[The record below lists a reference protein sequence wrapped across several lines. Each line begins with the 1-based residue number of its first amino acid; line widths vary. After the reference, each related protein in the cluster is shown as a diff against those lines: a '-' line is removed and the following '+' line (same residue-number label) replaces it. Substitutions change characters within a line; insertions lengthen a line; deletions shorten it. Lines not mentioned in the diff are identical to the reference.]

1 MGRGAT
7 ARRVVLTGVLTLA
20 PAGVSAQQGLA
31 EGFRAV
37 LDTNVSVITTTVTTD
52 ASTVTTTTRT
62 LFPRLT
68 VDTHALIL
76 PALRL
81 NAGGTFEVNR
91 SFIDNDLLFAG
102 TGGGTTSSITQLR
115 PFFELRSTN
124 RVLSPGFGYY
134 RREIRTSV
142 GRLPSLRLVSEDVAG
157 YLGWKPEGL
166 PESDVQFVRTTT
178 FDGGRVFQD
187 TTKDFGSIISRYAYK
202 NLNLYYRGAYL
213 DTTER
218 VNQLDTRQWSN
229 AARTDY
235 AGDFLK
241 DRLRW
246 NVTYNVSRQ
255 DLTTV
260 ARGEGGEVP
269 LPVNA
274 FAGLS
279 ALSDTPVTTTLSPN
293 PPLID
298 GNLTASAGLNL
309 GVTGAGADAQARN
322 MGLDFLSPT
331 EVNRVLVWVD
341 RELPAS
347 IAATFSWEVYTSVD
361 NLVWT
366 RETLVSTAPFGPFE
380 NRFQVD
386 FPSVTARYLKLVTRP
401 LSGAVLDASRYPEI
415 FVTELQAFL
424 TRSPGEVPTELT
436 RTNQIFSTD
445 VRLRLLEKPLLYY
458 EGNYWYNGFDAPVPD
473 RDTLSNGLSVN
484 HRFNRVMA
492 AYARGAYEQGRELE
506 GRRTATVTNAT
517 LTLDPIPTLTSSV
530 LFSGV
535 DETIG
540 DRLNDRKGFLVQTA
554 AQVYRGVD
562 VQFGFGWNFTTREGD
577 EHLRDRL
584 LNLNASIVPRQNL
597 TLTLNY
603 IDTTT
608 TRSGTF
614 TGDPR
619 YHARRGFLT
628 LAFDPIRT
636 LHLVVSE
643 EIVAITG
650 EKTRTTHN
658 VGANWTPFPDGAL
671 QLTVAYNENVR
682 PLAYGTDRV
691 FRPGVR
697 WTFSRQSYVD
707 VSYQLL
713 ETEFVGLKTESKI
726 FGVDLK
732 VFF

>member
-1 MGRGAT
+1 
-7 ARRVVLTGVLTLA
+7 
-20 PAGVSAQQGLA
+20 
-31 EGFRAV
+31 
-37 LDTNVSVITTTVTTD
+37 
-52 ASTVTTTTRT
+52 
-62 LFPRLT
+62 
-68 VDTHALIL
+68 
-76 PALRL
+76 
-81 NAGGTFEVNR
+81 
-91 SFIDNDLLFAG
+91 
-102 TGGGTTSSITQLR
+102 
-115 PFFELRSTN
+115 
-124 RVLSPGFGYY
+124 
-134 RREIRTSV
+134 
-142 GRLPSLRLVSEDVAG
+142 
-157 YLGWKPEGL
+157 
-166 PESDVQFVRTTT
+166 
-178 FDGGRVFQD
+178 
-187 TTKDFGSIISRYAYK
+187 
-202 NLNLYYRGAYL
+202 
-213 DTTER
+213 
-218 VNQLDTRQWSN
+218 
-229 AARTDY
+229 
-235 AGDFLK
+235 
-241 DRLRW
+241 
-246 NVTYNVSRQ
+246 
-255 DLTTV
+255 
-260 ARGEGGEVP
+260 
-269 LPVNA
+269 
-274 FAGLS
+274 
-279 ALSDTPVTTTLSPN
+279 
-293 PPLID
+293 
-298 GNLTASAGLNL
+298 
-309 GVTGAGADAQARN
+309 
-322 MGLDFLSPT
+322 
-331 EVNRVLVWVD
+331 
-341 RELPAS
+341 
-347 IAATFSWEVYTSVD
+347 
-361 NLVWT
+361 VWT

-386 FPSVTARYLKLVTRP
+386 FRAVTARYLKLVTRP
-401 LSGAVLDASRYPEI
+401 LSGAVLDASRYPDI

-424 TRSPGEVPTELT
+424 TRSPGEVPDELT
-436 RTNQIFSTD
+436 RTNQIFNTD
-445 VRLRLLEKPLLYY
+445 VRLRLLDKPSLYY

-484 HRFNRVMA
+484 HRFNRLLA
-492 AYARGAYEQGRELE
+492 AHARGAYEQGRELE

-540 DRLNDRKGFLVQTA
+540 DRLNDRKGVLVQTV

-562 VQFGFGWNFTTREGD
+562 VQFGFGWSFTTREGD

-603 IDTTT
+603 TDTTT

-636 LHLVVSE
+636 LHLVLSE

-707 VSYQLL
+707 VSYQVL
-713 ETEFVGLKTESKI
+713 ESEFVGLKTESKI